1 MYDETVYP
9 CTDDDFRLFRSF
21 VDKWLRLLNLR
32 RYPVTVT
39 RESFRDDTQATIRFT
54 TSSNVAVVIAI
65 NEKLE
70 SEPTPQHLERLALHE
85 VLHLMFSEMYIAA
98 QDKEASYAE
107 RMFRFE
113 RSEHMVITMLARRLL
128 AERPLEPL
136 DE

>member
-9 CTDDDFRLFRSF
+9 CTDDDFGLFRRF

-32 RYPVTVT
+32 NYPVTVT

-98 QDKEASYAE
+98 QDKETSYAE

-128 AERPLEPL
+128 